1 MPIFT
6 WIECTV
12 KRKLAGA
19 RVTETTLGTIMLEI
33 QPVSGLAMRMPF
45 GMIPAGTFALFT
57 RDGDLPKFTLGE
69 EEAAVDYTLEEG
81 DIIYP
86 VGYDQTPPTTFPRMV
101 IKEVTP
107 IERCHFE
114 IIAEGVRNR

>member
-1 MPIFT
+1 MSVFT
-6 WIECTV
+6 WIECIV

-33 QPVSGLAMRMPF
+33 QPVSGLAMRLPF
-45 GMIPAGTFALFT
+45 GMIPKGTYWLCT
-57 RDGDLPKFTLGE
+57 KDGDLPKFTLGE
-69 EEAAVDYTLEEG
+69 EEEAVDYTLEEG

-86 VGYDQTPPTTFPRMV
+86 EGYDNDPPTTFPRMV
-101 IKEVTP
+101 IKEVMP
-107 IERCHFE
+107 IERCHYE